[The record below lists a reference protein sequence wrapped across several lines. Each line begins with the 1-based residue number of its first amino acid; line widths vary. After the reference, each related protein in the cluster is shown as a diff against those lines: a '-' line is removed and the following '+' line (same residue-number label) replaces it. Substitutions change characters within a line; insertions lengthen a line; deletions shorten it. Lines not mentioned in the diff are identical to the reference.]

1 MRSFLPVLLALALS
15 CEVASAAAVVPIPTL
30 QPSLPVGLE
39 PNRGQ
44 AKPGILFL
52 SSGTTPIAVT
62 AGSISY
68 SPLGANLTLLA
79 SNPNPQVSFSNPQ
92 PGLVN
97 SYTGA
102 DPQKWVTGI
111 PRYAMATLLAVYPG
125 IDAQYT
131 IGADGALTL
140 NLTFQPGVDPKV
152 VTFQIPQAAAL
163 VQRSDGSLLVKFGPN
178 PFYPLY
184 YPAPLAF
191 QTARSG
197 SVNRS
202 VNFVLQSTGFG
213 LVVPGLDAT
222 LPLQIAINVSG
233 TSNPQSSFNG
243 APHTVDS
250 NGNTFFARSI
260 PDAAGKDGPFP
271 PPAGE
276 GCGVSM
282 DSPYP
287 CSDAAVYKFS
297 ATGVLDFITYLAGRT
312 NDLPGFVGLAS
323 DGTLVVAGTTDSSDF
338 PVSAAAFQPVYA
350 GPPAAFN
357 TGGPTSVR
365 GDFFAAKLDPSTGQ
379 LQSSTYLG
387 GPNSDS
393 MGTAALGP
401 DGSLYFLPV
410 WTGRPSD
417 GMPVSSTALRS
428 ACEYTPCQNGY
439 VARLSPSLDKLIFGT
454 YLPGVAQSTAQ
465 LYSDGS
471 VYYSGWALPGF
482 PTTPGAYQPQNAG
495 NDDGIVARLDPSGT
509 KLLFAT
515 YIGGPDTDWIYRMA
529 VAPDGSVWALVTSFV
544 QCCIDVHYQLVH
556 LDANGSRLLAQLP
569 MDVADMVVDQSGN
582 LIALA
587 FPPVTVSPDA
597 FLANPCGNDAYVKLS
612 PSGQQLFATYLGI
625 DSGGFDGTD
634 AQGTPFL
641 DFSVGRYQVVLNQNM
656 GPYAGCVVDAAS
668 FGNPLT
674 FSPGAI
680 VTIFG
685 SGLGPKQG
693 VGFDLVN
700 GQVPLSLGGTQVL
713 VNGAPVPILYSSYGQ
728 LNLILPF
735 SLVAG
740 SVPTVQVVTNAT
752 PANLLSASYVQPAG
766 ITLFQIGN
774 GAAAVNQ
781 DGTLNSPQNPA
792 PPGSIISLFGTGGG
806 QTMPASI
813 EGQVTPLGLRP
824 LVNQPQVQIAGLGPA
839 LSVQYAGAAP
849 GLVSGVVQINVTLPN
864 PLPVAP
870 GYPKGTLPLRV
881 TTTAGTSFVD
891 VTISVTG
898 Q

>member
-1 MRSFLPVLLALALS
+1 M
-15 CEVASAAAVVPIPTL
+15 
-30 QPSLPVGLE
+30 
-39 PNRGQ
+39 
-44 AKPGILFL
+44 
-52 SSGTTPIAVT
+52 
-62 AGSISY
+62 
-68 SPLGANLTLLA
+68 
-79 SNPNPQVSFSNPQ
+79 
-92 PGLVN
+92 
-97 SYTGA
+97 
-102 DPQKWVTGI
+102 
-111 PRYAMATLLAVYPG
+111 
-125 IDAQYT
+125 
-131 IGADGALTL
+131 
-140 NLTFQPGVDPKV
+140 
-152 VTFQIPQAAAL
+152 
-163 VQRSDGSLLVKFGPN
+163 KFGPN

-213 LVVPGLDAT
+213 LVVPGLDTT

-312 NDLPGFVGLAS
+312 NDIPGFVGLAS

-350 GPPAAFN
+350 GPPAAFS
-357 TGGPTSVR
+357 TGGPTSVG

-410 WTGRPSD
+410 WSGRPSG
-417 GMPVSSTALRS
+417 GMPVTSTALLS
-428 ACEYTPCQNGY
+428 ACDDTSCQNGY
-439 VARLSPSLDKLIFGT
+439 AARLSPSLDKLIFGT

-482 PTTPGAYQPQNAG
+482 PTTRGAYQPQNAG

-544 QCCIDVHYQLVH
+544 QCCIAVHYQLVH

-587 FPPVTVSPDA
+587 YPPVTVSPDA
-597 FLANPCGNDAYVKLS
+597 VLANPCGNNAYVKLS
-612 PSGQQLFATYLGI
+612 PSGQQLFATYLGV
-625 DSGGFDGTD
+625 DSGGFDGAD

-641 DFSVGRYQVVLNQNM
+641 DSSSGRYQVVLNQNM
-656 GPYAGCVVDAAS
+656 VGPFAGCVVDAAS

-693 VGFDLVN
+693 VGSRSGKRPGAAVAWRHSSARERRACTHLVLL
-700 GQVPLSLGGTQVL
+700 QRAVESDSPLFPGSRICPHRTSGDQRNPSQPSVGILRPTGGDYSLSNRERSGRREPGWRLELTPKSGTTRIDRRL
-713 VNGAPVPILYSSYGQ
+713 VWHRRRADTAREHRRTGHAAGAPSACESTASANRRPRARPIGPIRRSRPRSRVWSCPNQRHPAQSASRRTGLSEGNTTPTRHNARRDFVRRRDHISDRSVE
-728 LNLILPF
+728 LLPF
-735 SLVAG
+735 PSSVKALV
-740 SVPTVQVVTNAT
+740 
-752 PANLLSASYVQPAG
+752 
-766 ITLFQIGN
+766 
-774 GAAAVNQ
+774 
-781 DGTLNSPQNPA
+781 
-792 PPGSIISLFGTGGG
+792 PPS
-806 QTMPASI
+806 
-813 EGQVTPLGLRP
+813 
-824 LVNQPQVQIAGLGPA
+824 
-839 LSVQYAGAAP
+839 P
-849 GLVSGVVQINVTLPN
+849 GLHPSRSH
-864 PLPVAP
+864 A
-870 GYPKGTLPLRV
+870 
-881 TTTAGTSFVD
+881 
-891 VTISVTG
+891 
-898 Q
+898 